1 MGKLTQTT
9 EPTQTVETVIEPRL
23 KFKLQTKLRAYAAL
37 VAEKKALKLRMEKA
51 AEELVALRDETGE
64 LSISLEDYG
73 SITHVGGQTY
83 KKFNPKKF
91 VLLGGN
97 LAVYTEAVEDK
108 PKKAFEKITVPGVED
123 GGDDE

>member
-9 EPTQTVETVIEPRL
+9 EPIQTVETVIEPRL
-23 KFKLQTKLRAYAAL
+23 KLKLQTKLRAYAAL

-73 SITHVGGQTY
+73 SITYVGGQTY

-97 LAVYTEAVEDK
+97 LAVYTEAVENK
-108 PKKAFEKITVPGVED
+108 PKKSFEKITVPGVAED
-123 GGDDE
+123 GDDE